1 MSPVVGTDIYG
12 TFAQAQAYHAMRGN
26 TAWATMQETDGDPL
40 LVKAT
45 DWIERT
51 FYGQWRGDFNPTY
64 GVLSWPRDN
73 AVMDDGCTLITGIP
87 DLLVR
92 TMAAVAEIYR
102 SGTDLD
108 QLLTDDAAVK
118 TERVEGAVEIEY
130 DVGSRLRGAPV
141 PIHVYRMIEPLL
153 IGGGQLMRA

>member
-1 MSPVVGTDIYG
+1 MAPVVGTDIYG

-26 TAWATMQETDGDPL
+26 TAWATMQEADGDVF

-51 FYGQWRGDFNPTY
+51 FYGQWRGEYISGN
-64 GVLSWPRDN
+64 VLAWPRDE
-73 AVMDDGCTLITGIP
+73 AMMDDGCTLITGIP

-118 TERVEGAVEIEY
+118 SEKVDGAVEIEY

-153 IGGGQLMRA
+153 VGGGQLMRA